1 MSYFPL
7 TPEQQEWK
15 DRAAAIASRELAP
28 RAAET
33 DRKGEFPVESLDAL
47 KREGFWALRV
57 SKEHGGA
64 GADLLSTVLVVEELA
79 RKCASTAM
87 CYKMHLE
94 ASEVINRIPTPYQV
108 EHFVRPMARGEV
120 FCTVAGGESWT
131 DGANWTSGRQSSA
144 VTPVEGGYQIENVR
158 KSYVTSAGHA
168 THFHFSCRIGAD
180 TSADNTSILFVER
193 AKVQTEILEPWNG
206 LGMRGN
212 ESSPLRFDGFVPVE
226 NRLGNEHTVSRD
238 VMHLFTPVLGLT
250 YAAAYLGI
258 ASGAFELAIEEGTR
272 QFATGSRR
280 LENAINQRR
289 VAEMATQIEGA
300 QTLLHS
306 VASMFDNQ
314 RLKGLLPVLQ
324 AKVTCSQTAVDV
336 TQGLMTIF
344 GGTAFASRLP
354 FERYFRD
361 ARAGMVM
368 GLANDA
374 AYQQMAPMIVPPLT
388 APASAPQG

>member
-7 TPEQQEWK
+7 TSEQQDWQ
-15 DRAAAIASRELAP
+15 DRAASVAARDLAP
-28 RAAET
+28 RAADT
-33 DRKGEFPVESLDAL
+33 DRKGEYPVESLDAL

-79 RKCASTAM
+79 KKCASTAM

-94 ASEVINRIPTPYQV
+94 ASEVINRIATPYQV
-108 EHFVRPMARGEV
+108 ERFVRPMAKGEV
-120 FCTVAGGESWT
+120 FCTVAGSESWT
-131 DGANWTSGRQSSA
+131 DGTNWTSGRQSSA
-144 VTPVEGGYQIENVR
+144 VRRVEGGYQMENVR

-168 THFHFSCRIGAD
+168 THFHFSCRIGED
-180 TSADNTSILFVER
+180 TSPNDTSILFVER
-193 AKVQTEILEPWNG
+193 AQVKTEILEPWNG

-212 ESSPLRFDGFVPVE
+212 ESSPLRFDGFVPAE

-238 VMHLFTPVLGLT
+238 VMNLFTPVLGLT

-272 QFATGSRR
+272 KFATGSRR

-314 RLKGLLPVLQ
+314 RLKGILPVLQ

-374 AYQQMAPMIVPPLT
+374 AYQQMAPMIVPPDPET
-388 APASAPQG
+388 PPSGQR